1 MIDAFAKKILDP
13 GLISVA
19 AVLSRFSITANQ
31 LSFLGFLSN
40 APLLYCLCHGKFLAA
55 VGFILF
61 NRACDGLDG
70 SIARLANAPR
80 HKAAHKGAA
89 TTMNKKTKANGFL
102 GGFIDISND
111 YVFYGI
117 VPLGFAIY
125 DPPRNSL
132 ASVFLLFGFLM
143 TAVSFLGAA
152 ILHEKWQSQ
161 KNQFQKTKGFFYSF
175 GIMEGVETIAFF
187 IIACLAPLYYP
198 WLAMLVTA
206 ICLLTAAVRFVG
218 LVMVQKNNIT

>member
-1 MIDAFAKKILDP
+1 MLDVFAKKILDP
-13 GLISVA
+13 GLAKV
-19 AVLSRFSITANQ
+19 AVLLSRYAITANQ
-31 LSFLGFLSN
+31 LSLLGFLSN
-40 APLLYCLCHGKFLAA
+40 APLLYCLCHGQFLAA

-61 NRACDGLDG
+61 NRVCDGLDG
-70 SIARLANAPR
+70 FVARLANAPPP
-80 HKAAHKGAA
+80 KAAAKGA
-89 TTMNKKTKANGFL
+89 TTTSKKNIGRDSFL

-125 DPPRNSL
+125 DAPRNSL

-175 GIMEGVETIAFF
+175 GIMEGTETIAFF

-198 WLAMLVTA
+198 LLAMLVTA
-206 ICLLTAAVRFVG
+206 ICLLTAVVRFVG
-218 LVMVQKNNIT
+218 LLLAAKK